1 VAQPLRPGLLRWLEA
16 ARRGVN
22 ERDRLWTLV
31 VQGHERLWRAGAYLF
46 GKELVDRMVPPLL
59 GARAKPRAKAKPTA

>member
-1 VAQPLRPGLLRWLEA
+1 MDLRTIPAPVDRPP
-16 ARRGVN
+16 RYHRGVN